1 MQHHALQEIHHLAAF
16 VAKFPKLFDEV
27 KSRPGF
33 EEIERRIVASIGNTD
48 TVSDGLR
55 AYEAAQSL
63 IPNWKFVF
71 ASASGPL
78 PGLSINRNFSDG
90 SAVRSLFPTE
100 RVLVLD
106 KETHS
111 SMLAHRDA
119 IFPIDY
125 SIALDTQALS
135 YLAPFLEGAT
145 KGLPDDFREVFEFI
159 ARDDVNVDPLPYMLE
174 NIPNAKDECNHFEIR
189 RRLEAYEILRTIDAQ
204 QLQESGEVRSTLT
217 PEERRENVKARFA
230 EMLEIGSDS
239 KKLAASMRDQTL
251 SYCAL
256 LKMASI
262 QLRKPSSSAYQSK
275 ISEFVE
281 FMDKELKTMLAR
293 EAIIAASLFERGQSK
308 FKFFGKIQKKN
319 DHNLKE
325 LRAMAWD
332 FAHIRHIESV
342 ATRIEWSHR
351 DDGQQARYFFP
362 ALLTCDKRYIEVL
375 DLYPLKCYAYKD
387 GMSRPMPFPA
397 VDWLQAIAGDES
409 AQNSFIGEYYSNEA
423 VKRRDLERHVGG
435 LEELKAKLEIEL
447 LSAAS

>member
-1 MQHHALQEIHHLAAF
+1 MQPNTLQEIHLLAAF
-16 VAKFPKLFDEV
+16 VANFPRLLDEV

-33 EEIERRIVASIGNTD
+33 EEIERRIVASIGNAD
-48 TVSDGLR
+48 TVSEGLR

-71 ASASGPL
+71 ASQSGPL

-90 SAVRSLFPTE
+90 SAVRSLFSTE

-111 SMLAHRDA
+111 SMLKHREA
-119 IFPIDY
+119 VFPIDY

-159 ARDDVNVDPLPYMLE
+159 ARDEVNVDPLPYMLE
-174 NIPNAKDECNHFEIR
+174 NIPNAKDESNHYEIH

-204 QLQESGEVRSTLT
+204 CLHESGEVRSTLT
-217 PEERRENVKARFA
+217 QEELRNNVKSRFT
-230 EMLEIGSDS
+230 EMIEIGSDS
-239 KKLAASMRDQTL
+239 RKLATSMHDHTL

-256 LKMASI
+256 LKIASI

-281 FMDKELKTMLAR
+281 FMDKDLKTMLAR
-293 EAIIAASLFERGQSK
+293 ETIIAASLFKRGQSK

-319 DHNLKE
+319 EQNLKE

-342 ATRIEWSHR
+342 ATRIEWSR
-351 DDGQQARYFFP
+351 REDGHHARYFFP

-375 DLYPLKCYAYKD
+375 DLYPLKSYAYKD

-397 VDWLQAIAGDES
+397 VDWLQVIAGDES
-409 AQNSFIGEYYSNEA
+409 AQKDFIGEYYSNDA
-423 VKRRDLERHVGG
+423 VKRRELERYTGG
-435 LEELKAKLEIEL
+435 LEELKAKLENEL
-447 LSAAS
+447 LAAAA